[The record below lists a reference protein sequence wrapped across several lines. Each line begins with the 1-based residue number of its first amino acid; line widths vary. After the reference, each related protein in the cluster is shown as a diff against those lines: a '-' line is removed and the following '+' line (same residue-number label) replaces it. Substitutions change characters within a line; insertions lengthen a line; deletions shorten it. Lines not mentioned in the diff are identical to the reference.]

1 MTATLITGASRGLGY
16 ETARRLLGAGHEI
29 WMAARDPGRGAAAA
43 ETLGA
48 RFVQMDVTDDAS
60 VEAAARAVAEAGGLD
75 VLINDRG
82 QRTDHY
88 AMTGDLT
95 IKDHTRPVTLAVVKY
110 GEFSDPT
117 MGHRIG
123 YGAETQILRK
133 DFGLNVDIL
142 MDGRIVVGNETQIT
156 IQGEL
161 VEVAA

>member
-1 MTATLITGASRGLGY
+1 MCSSTIEATGT
-16 ETARRLLGAGHEI
+16 
-29 WMAARDPGRGAAAA
+29 DP
-43 ETLGA
+43 
-48 RFVQMDVTDDAS
+48 
-60 VEAAARAVAEAGGLD
+60 
-75 VLINDRG
+75 
-82 QRTDHY
+82 Y

-123 YGAETQILRK
+123 YGTETQILRK